1 MLVGCGGPAS
11 REAAN
16 PPKNPVAEQPEAPKT
31 PDRVLASGKATLETK
46 REDGTTAW
54 TVEADSSRVRV
65 GDGGAESA
73 ELSGVSGTLRG
84 PDGRLT
90 RFTAERADANTTTR
104 RLVLTGKVKIV
115 SPEPGATL
123 TAEKVRWLDDR
134 ELFAAEGN
142 VIVQDERWQ
151 FGPSPEL
158 WATADLKEVGTP
170 DRFSP
175 AQRPAPRG

>member
-1 MLVGCGGPAS
+1 M
-11 REAAN
+11 
-16 PPKNPVAEQPEAPKT
+16 
-31 PDRVLASGKATLETK
+31 LASGKATLETK

-54 TVEADSSRVRV
+54 TVEAESSRVRV

-90 RFTAERADANTTTR
+90 KFTAERADANTTTR

-115 SPEPGATL
+115 APDPGATL

-175 AQRPAPRG
+175 VQRPAPRG

>member
-1 MLVGCGGPAS
+1 M
-11 REAAN
+11 
-16 PPKNPVAEQPEAPKT
+16 AEKPDVSKT
-31 PDRVLASGKATLETK
+31 PERVLASGKAILETK
-46 REDGTTAW
+46 REDGSIAW

-73 ELSGVSGTLRG
+73 ELSGVRGSLRG

-90 RFTAERADANTTTR
+90 KFTAQRADANTTTR
-104 RLVLTGKVKIV
+104 RLVLTGKVNITA
-115 SPEPGATL
+115 PEPGATL

-142 VIVQDERWQ
+142 VMVQDERWQ

-158 WATADLKEVGTP
+158 WATVDLKEVGTP